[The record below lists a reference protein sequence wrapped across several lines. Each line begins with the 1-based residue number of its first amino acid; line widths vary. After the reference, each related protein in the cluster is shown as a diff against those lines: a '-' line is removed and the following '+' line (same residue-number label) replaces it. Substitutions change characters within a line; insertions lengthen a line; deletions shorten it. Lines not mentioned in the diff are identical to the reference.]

1 MKFAISTTA
10 LVLILGIAA
19 SAHARQEKK
28 QEEHH
33 EEAEPAK
40 QEAKPPEHQQTAKPA
55 QHEPQ
60 AKAEHTQQP
69 KPAEQHPAQE
79 QAPRSTQSQQ
89 HPVTHAQQNNGAR
102 TQPRTEQSRTAG
114 GNKDHYAHGRISD
127 AHYAASFGA
136 EHRFQVSQ
144 GDYEHR
150 RFQYGGYSFGFV
162 DPWPVGWGY
171 SDDVYVMYV
180 DGGYYMYDPVH
191 VGVRISINIM

>member
-1 MKFAISTTA
+1 MKLAISTA
-10 LVLILGIAA
+10 ALLLVLGTTA
-19 SAHARQEKK
+19 SVYARQEKG

-33 EEAEPAK
+33 EEAKPARP
-40 QEAKPPEHQQTAKPA
+40 EAKPAQHQQTAKPA

-60 AKAEHTQQP
+60 AKAEHAQQP
-69 KPAEQHPAQE
+69 KPAEQHPAQK
-79 QAPRSTQSQQ
+79 QAQTRSQSQQ
-89 HPVTHAQQNNGAR
+89 HPVTHAQQNDPGRTQAR
-102 TQPRTEQSRTAG
+102 TAQSRPAG
-114 GNKDHYAHGRISD
+114 RGNYAHGRISD

-136 EHRFQVSQ
+136 EHRFHVSR

-171 SDDVYVMYV
+171 SDDVYVMYI

-191 VGVRISINIM
+191 EGVRISINIM